1 MEKEQ
6 QMGYLRDRTAQYKTY
21 RSGTAKSRGSYKS
34 QLEDELNPTLAPE
47 FGTSSNVVEKSNMV
61 ETKFNMIQMEIQNL
75 ADMHK
80 QRKRIDFGNDRKL
93 DLEIEAKTQQI
104 STQIQQLRD
113 AIRITDPNLSKQS
126 RTIQNNMQYGYS
138 ARLRDITI
146 HFRDMQAD
154 YIKTIK
160 KQKDRAARF
169 EDDDNDDGVLDDID
183 DVAFTDQ
190 QIAQVKSN
198 ENMLRQRNE
207 ELTNLIGMM
216 NQLNQLFADLGTVL
230 VEQGT
235 MLDRID
241 GKVEEA
247 AEEIKKGNVQLQKAD
262 HHQSSKCFYWYMII
276 VILLIIIFGGIII
289 GKKMKKSG
297 GGSSPTPVPNV
308 TNIIKLL

>member
-6 QMGYLRDRTAQYKTY
+6 PMGYLRDRTAQYKTY
-21 RSGTAKSRGSYKS
+21 RAGSAKQVGGYKS
-34 QLEDELNPTLAPE
+34 DITDELNPTLPDT
-47 FGTSSNVVEKSNMV
+47 TSSTNVVEKSNVV
-61 ETKFNMIQMEIQNL
+61 EAKFNMIEMEIQNL

-93 DLEIEAKTQQI
+93 DIEIEAKTQQI
-104 STQIQQLRD
+104 SQRIQQLRD
-113 AIRITDPNLSKQS
+113 EIRITNPHLSKQS
-126 RTIQNNMQYGYS
+126 RLIHSNMQYGYA
-138 ARLRDITI
+138 ARLREITI
-146 HFRDMQAD
+146 RFRDMQAD

-160 KQKDRAARF
+160 KQKDSAARF
-169 EDDDNDDGVLDDID
+169 ADSDGDDGVLDDID
-183 DVAFTDQ
+183 DVAFTDS

-207 ELTNLIGMM
+207 ELTNLISMM

-241 GKVEEA
+241 GKIEEA
-247 AEEIKKGNVQLQKAD
+247 AEEIVKGNAQLVRAD
-262 HHQSSKCFYWYMII
+262 QHQSSKCFYWYMLI

-289 GKKMKKSG
+289 AKKS
-297 GGSSPTPVPNV
+297 
-308 TNIIKLL
+308 KKK